1 MVLLFDCF
9 LKRSTCRLSPCLCMF
24 LFTCMILQFAFLFI
38 HPLCNLHLKKK
49 IPFFCRSWHRCG
61 GVLYYEGSV
70 TFTKSAMNYL
80 SIIVIMFQSIRC
92 MN

>member
-49 IPFFCRSWHRCG
+49 SHSSV
-61 GVLYYEGSV
+61 GVGIV
-70 TFTKSAMNYL
+70 VGCCITKAL
-80 SIIVIMFQSIRC
+80 SRLL
-92 MN
+92 NLL